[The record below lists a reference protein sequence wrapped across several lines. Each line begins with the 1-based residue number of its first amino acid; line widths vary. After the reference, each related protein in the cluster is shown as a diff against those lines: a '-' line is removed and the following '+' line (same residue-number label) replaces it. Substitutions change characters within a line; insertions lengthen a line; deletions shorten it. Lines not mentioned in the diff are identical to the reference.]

1 MKTEPMAHQKVGGE
15 LLAANPEFFGLGAE
29 QGTGKT
35 WMLLE
40 DAERQWR
47 EKRATG
53 ILVIAPKGVH
63 TNWVR
68 REIPT
73 HLEIPVAAD
82 YYMSGAGKRRARNW
96 EALMEKND
104 RWLAVFAINIDALNT
119 PNGYKIAAQ
128 FLKAHDA
135 VMIVDESSR
144 IKNPGAARTKKAVKL
159 GRLATSRRIA
169 SGTMMTQGPQDLFAQ
184 FEFLK
189 ENGALLGTTSFR
201 AFVAEYC
208 QTLPADNPIVVE
220 AARKSGFSP
229 QIIARDSEG
238 RPIYKNLEK
247 LRELMAPYVY
257 RVLKADCLDLPPKVY
272 QNHYFELPTAQRKV
286 YESAKHELRYE
297 RDSGEID
304 KFTALTKL
312 NKLRQITSGF
322 IMLDGEATELPED
335 SARLSAFKDLIEDV
349 DGQFIVWAVYREEIR
364 QIVEALKAAGINA
377 VEYHGGVKEKER
389 EAAIDDFQNG
399 VATAFVGNAQA
410 GGIGLTLTAAQTAI
424 YYSNDFSLELRL
436 QSEDRCHRKGTKGTV
451 RYIDLVA
458 VDSIDEH
465 VATSLQR
472 KGEVAD
478 FVMNNL

>member
-1 MKTEPMAHQKVGGE
+1 MKSTPMKHQETGCD
-15 LLAANPEFFGLGAE
+15 LLAANRDFFALGAE
-29 QGTGKT
+29 QGTGTT
-35 WMLLE
+35 WML
-40 DAERQWR
+40 
-47 EKRATG
+47 
-53 ILVIAPKGVH
+53 VVAPKGVH

-68 REIPT
+68 REIPE

-82 YYMSGAGKRRARNW
+82 YYMSGAGKRRTRNW
-96 EALMEKND
+96 EALLKKED

-119 PNGYKIAAQ
+119 PNGYKIAAR

-135 VMIVDESSR
+135 IMIVDESSR
-144 IKNPGAARTKKAVKL
+144 IKNPGAARTKKTIKL
-159 GRLATSRRIA
+159 GRLAASRRIA
-169 SGTMMTQGPQDLFAQ
+169 SGTMMTQGPQDLFSQ
-184 FEFLK
+184 FEFLS
-189 ENGALLGTTSFR
+189 EDGELLGTTSYR

-208 QTLPADNPIVVE
+208 QTLPPDNPIVIE
-220 AARKSGFSP
+220 AARKSGFAP

-257 RVLKADCLDLPPKVY
+257 RVLKSDCLDLPPKVY
-272 QNHYFELPTAQRKV
+272 QNHYFELSAAQRKV
-286 YESAKHELRYE
+286 YEAARHELRYE
-297 RDSGEID
+297 RDNGDID

-322 IMLDGEATELPED
+322 IMLDGVAASLGGD
-335 SARLSAFKDLIEDV
+335 SERLAAFKELIQDV

-364 QIVEALKAAGINA
+364 HIMGVLDAAGISA

-389 EAAIDDFQNG
+389 EAAIDDFQSG
-399 VATAFVGNAQA
+399 AARVFVGNAQA

-458 VDSIDEH
+458 VDSIDEQ
-465 VATSLQR
+465 VASTLQR